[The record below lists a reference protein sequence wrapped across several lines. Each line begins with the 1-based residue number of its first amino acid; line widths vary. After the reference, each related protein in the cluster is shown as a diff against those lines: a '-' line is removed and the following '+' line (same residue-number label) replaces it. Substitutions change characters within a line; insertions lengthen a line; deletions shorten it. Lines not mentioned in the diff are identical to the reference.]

1 MLNAAQSVD
10 KAPVTP
16 VLNRKKRKISIDGS
30 AGGFASPL
38 PNLTATPIMPSRTPS
53 PYFLRTRSVVQS
65 PTTAD
70 ELFKKAR
77 LLDSGFNKAVEL
89 YRKAAQAGNPEAMA
103 RLGELHLSGEGVK
116 KDIKAAYNYFE
127 NSARLGCPEGMYGLA
142 NYLFNNGS
150 DYFESREDNLVEVVN
165 LYYKAARKS
174 HLPSI
179 YKYGYCGLYGVGVDK
194 NVDEAFSWILK
205 AANLRHPEAVFELA
219 NCYYN
224 GWGVTQ
230 DVNEAIRLYT
240 VAGELGCSEAY
251 IPLGRFYDAKNDVA
265 RAVQNFTKALEQG
278 NEGARLMLQ
287 NMKVNRNLQNKD
299 IDNLA
304 STALQTSISSTITSP
319 VIAISP
325 VLRLVDVNTV
335 DQTTSRSAT
344 L

>member
-1 MLNAAQSVD
+1 M
-10 KAPVTP
+10 
-16 VLNRKKRKISIDGS
+16 
-30 AGGFASPL
+30 
-38 PNLTATPIMPSRTPS
+38 
-53 PYFLRTRSVVQS
+53 
-65 PTTAD
+65 
-70 ELFKKAR
+70 
-77 LLDSGFNKAVEL
+77 
-89 YRKAAQAGNPEAMA
+89 
-103 RLGELHLSGEGVK
+103 
-116 KDIKAAYNYFE
+116 
-127 NSARLGCPEGMYGLA
+127 
-142 NYLFNNGS
+142 
-150 DYFESREDNLVEVVN
+150 
-165 LYYKAARKS
+165 
-174 HLPSI
+174 
-179 YKYGYCGLYGVGVDK
+179 
-194 NVDEAFSWILK
+194 DEAFSWILK